1 MQLYNRCIKGIWEQA
16 GNSKVKICYPG
27 CEARWERDE
36 AFRKR
41 MINNNNFSKE
51 DMRNFDIEGRKPKA
65 EVKLMPWKV
74 RAARFGDQS
83 WMLRQEGHGGHD
95 TLPTELYPQ
104 VRKEQDYKPPEARPK
119 YQSSAASSSSSWQGY
134 PPQSQTWQSPQW
146 KRQTW
151 SSSPPP
157 WHEPEQWKRHKW

>member
-1 MQLYNRCIKGIWEQA
+1 MQLYNRCIKGILEQV
-16 GNSKVKICYPG
+16 GNSKVKIVYPG

-41 MINNNNFSKE
+41 MINDNGFSKE
-51 DMRNFDIEGRKPKA
+51 DMRNFDEEGRKPKA
-65 EVKLMPWKV
+65 EVQLMHWKA

-83 WMLRQEGHGGHD
+83 WKLRQEGPGGHD
-95 TLPTELYPQ
+95 TIPTELYPQ
-104 VRKEQDYKPPEARPK
+104 FQKEQTQGAPEARPK
-119 YQSSAASSSSSWQGY
+119 YQSSAASSSSSWQQY
-134 PPQSQTWQSPQW
+134 PASSWQSPQW